1 MPLSRWEY
9 FTLYTVRALS
19 SSHTALRLLR
29 SIIAVYPGLGALCSP
44 LSATQF
50 SHRERWSFQYL
61 ISVGIAVLDAILLMV
76 VFRFKRQEGTSVH
89 AVFLATIVNAI
100 ISMPS

>member
-1 MPLSRWEY
+1 M
-9 FTLYTVRALS
+9 
-19 SSHTALRLLR
+19 
-29 SIIAVYPGLGALCSP
+29 
-44 LSATQF
+44 
-50 SHRERWSFQYL
+50 

-76 VFRFKRQEGTSVH
+76 VFRFKRQEGTFVH